1 MKTISISIK
10 LDERPCKEC
19 KEAAQALILVRGH
32 SDGIVYHISKSLI
45 IASIAVRNSAS
56 RRTFTGNVSHRL
68 HIGFED
74 SSKSEGV
81 VTRHCHFAESLG
93 IAVNNCYI
101 CGNSKREY
109 DYLSQYKRR
118 FC

>member
-19 KEAAQALILVRGH
+19 KEAAQAPIYVRGH
-32 SDGIVYHISKSLI
+32 SNGIVYHISKSL

-56 RRTFTGNVSHRL
+56 RATFAGNVSHRL

-74 SSKSEGV
+74 SSKSVGV
-81 VTRHCHFAESLG
+81 VTRHCHFAESLD
-93 IAVNNCYI
+93 IAANNCYI
-101 CGNSKREY
+101 CGNSKRVELFLFKCFK
-109 DYLSQYKRR
+109 DEP
-118 FC
+118 